1 MRKLALVLLI
11 AAAACGK
18 NPSTG
23 GDDTMNPDA
32 NGDTG
37 SNTGGGTL
45 AFEIKTPDIPLA
57 AGQEFTK
64 CFYFHTSNTSQVAI
78 NEWMST
84 MTSGSHHLILFL
96 NTAGTSQPADGTIDE
111 NCSFGNSATN
121 IPSWT
126 YAAAFTPADEV
137 MPSDDGAGKPLAQNI
152 PPNTPGFVQMHY
164 LNASNN
170 DEMVH
175 VDVKA
180 YKLADGATYTP
191 TAPYITYTKNFTVPV
206 GASTITG
213 SCDAPAGTKFWQLS
227 SHTHK
232 QGVDVQISDG
242 TSMIY
247 NSTDVNGSWEHPN
260 VKQWT
265 ASPFYTFTNKVNW
278 ACSYQNSGTQPISE
292 GQSAATNEMCMA
304 TGYFFPATKPQF
316 EVQLYNGTT
325 SQGCFPLN
333 N

>member
-11 AAAACGK
+11 AACGK
-18 NPSTG
+18 SPSTTG
-23 GDDTMNPDA
+23 GPDA
-32 NGDTG
+32 DMMGSNTG
-37 SNTGGGTL
+37 SNTGGGSL
-45 AFEIKTPDIPLA
+45 AFEIKSTDIPLA

-78 NEWMST
+78 NEWVSD
-84 MTSGSHHLILFL
+84 MTPGSHHLILFL
-96 NTAGTSQPADGTIDE
+96 NTSGASQPADGTIDS

-126 YAAAFTPADEV
+126 YAAAIPHADEV
-137 MPSDDGAGKPLAQNI
+137 MPADDGTGKPLAQNI
-152 PPNTPGFVQMHY
+152 APNTAGFIQMHY
-164 LNASNN
+164 LNSSDT

-180 YKLADGATYTP
+180 YKLADGATYTA
-191 TAPYITYTKNFTVPV
+191 TAPYITYTKGFSVPP

-213 SCDAPAGTKFWQLS
+213 SCPAPAGTKFWQLS

-232 QGVDVQISDG
+232 QGVDVKINDG
-242 TSMIY
+242 STMAYS
-247 NSTDVNGSWEHPN
+247 STDNNGSWEHPN

-265 ASPFYTFTNKVNW
+265 ATPFYTFSSNTVSW
-278 ACSYQNSGTQPISE
+278 ACSYQNPGTTAIQE

-304 TGYFFPATKPQF
+304 TGYYFPATGPKL
-316 EVQLYNGTT
+316 EVQLYQNG
-325 SQGCFPLN
+325 SPGSCFGL
-333 N
+333 